1 MDNDQNSIQNSLD
14 NLDLEQQ
21 FQPLQPAQ
29 PPKKYDQYPTDTVN
43 QLYSQFSQPKQA
55 QPAQAPQQFQPMYSP
70 APQPAPQA
78 PVQPAPQPILGPQS
92 APAPQ
97 PTYAPVQPTQ
107 PVPQA
112 QPAPQAPVQ
121 PYFHPNTYIPASQ
134 YAQQPQFAQPAQTP
148 AYQYTPAQ
156 QSRYSQYGRYTA
168 RPFDPQQAAKEQQ
181 IDFIVKKTKSK
192 VYHRYNWG
200 SLAILFQ
207 MVAATSIVTV
217 IEIVMMVFYA
227 LQNGKMEIGSIQDM
241 LTEYNMFLAGIAYV
255 PVNVIVAIVVLKLS
269 KTGRLMD
276 YIKKPQISILDI
288 FLATVACV
296 GISCVNSLL
305 MKGLDLLSSSGDSE
319 PGALDNIV
327 ESGLFSGSPIVI
339 LGSIA
344 YIVILGPITEEILL
358 RGCVLP
364 CTSHISP
371 RFAVIVSSIL
381 FGLMHGN
388 IPQIFNATLL
398 GLLIGYV
405 TIKCKSLIPGMIMHI
420 ANNFVSIAE
429 SYLMELFPRRAEAL
443 DVLVSF
449 MIAAAGVVCIIILF
463 NRLGR
468 IHDQNDRLPINLPV
482 PAEAIVIT
490 KMRGNRLTVGT
501 FMSTWAFWVVAGF
514 ATITSLLMM
523 FV

>member
-21 FQPLQPAQ
+21 FQPMQQAQ

-55 QPAQAPQQFQPMYSP
+55 QPAPQT
-70 APQPAPQA
+70 
-78 PVQPAPQPILGPQS
+78 PVQPAPQPILGPQ
-92 APAPQ
+92 
-97 PTYAPVQPTQ
+97 
-107 PVPQA
+107 
-112 QPAPQAPVQ
+112 PAPQAPVQ
-121 PYFHPNTYIPASQ
+121 PYFQPNTYIPASQ
-134 YAQQPQFAQPAQTP
+134 YAQQTQFAQPAQTP
-148 AYQYTPAQ
+148 AYQYTQAQ

-217 IEIVMMVFYA
+217 IELIMMVFFA
-227 LQNGKMEIGSIQDM
+227 IGNGRLGIGNFQDKLM
-241 LTEYNMFLAGIAYV
+241 EYNMFLAGIAYV
-255 PVNVIVAIVVLKLS
+255 PVNVIVAFLVMKIS
-269 KTGRLMD
+269 KTGRITD
-276 YIKKPQISILDI
+276 YIKKPKISGLDI
-288 FLATVACV
+288 FLATVSCV
-296 GISCVNSLL
+296 AISCVNSLI
-305 MKGLDLLSSSGDSE
+305 MKGLDFLSSSDDSD
-319 PGALDNIV
+319 PGALDNMV

-339 LGSIA
+339 IGSLL

-371 RFAVIVSSIL
+371 RFGVIVSSIL

-388 IPQIFNATLL
+388 IPQIYNATML
-398 GLLIGYV
+398 GFLIGYV

-429 SYLMELFPRRAEAL
+429 SYLMEFFPKHAEVLDILF
-443 DVLVSF
+443 SF
-449 MIAAAGVVCIIILF
+449 AIAACGVVCIIILF

-468 IHDQNDRLPINLPV
+468 IHDQNDTLPINPPV
-482 PAEAIVIT
+482 PQEAIVIT
-490 KMRGNRLTVGT
+490 KMRGNRLTIGT

-523 FV
+523 FI